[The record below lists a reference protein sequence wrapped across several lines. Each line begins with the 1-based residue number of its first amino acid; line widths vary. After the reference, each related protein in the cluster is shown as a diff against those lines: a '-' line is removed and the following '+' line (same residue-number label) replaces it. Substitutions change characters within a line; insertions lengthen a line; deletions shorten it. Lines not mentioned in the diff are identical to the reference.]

1 MIKDH
6 FTVAVVGCGIVGGG
20 TAKIL
25 HEQAADIKKRTGV
38 DFRLKYV
45 CDIRFDTA
53 RSLGLPESLF
63 ITDYRA
69 ACNDA
74 EVDAV
79 VELIGG
85 KTLAK
90 TVIEEALR
98 HGKSVVTANKA
109 LLAAYGTQLFRL
121 ARENQAAV
129 AFEASCVGGVPII
142 RTLYDGLLANNI
154 HSFIGIINGTC
165 NYILSAMISEKK
177 DYATVLKEAQQ
188 AGLAEADPTLDVTGY
203 DAAHKLAILSS
214 LAFSTD
220 TDLQAIP
227 VEGIDKLD
235 LFDINMADEMDYTV
249 KLLAIAQQTDDGIS
263 LCVRPSFIK
272 KDHPLAWVSGSFNAV
287 SVYANNLGHS
297 MYYGPGAGSLPTASA
312 VVSDIISLALGYRQ
326 TRFETLHIWPDK
338 NERLPQLPLDRYES
352 RYYLRLDVED
362 KTGVLAQVTRILGE
376 NEIGISEAIQKDP
389 QPRRPVSLVLTTHR
403 TSEAAIRHAVEEL
416 NQIPEIK
423 QVVTLSIV
431 DEAK

>member
-1 MIKDH
+1 MIKDC

-25 HEQAADIKKRTGV
+25 YEQAADIQNRTGI

-45 CDIRFDTA
+45 CDIRFDNA
-53 RSLGLPESLF
+53 RALGLPESLF
-63 ITDYRA
+63 VSDYKTVCA
-69 ACNDA
+69 DC

-90 TVIEEALR
+90 TVIEEALKN
-98 HGKSVVTANKA
+98 GKSVVTANKA
-109 LLAAYGTQLFRL
+109 LLAAYGTGLFKL
-121 ARENQAAV
+121 ARENGAAV

-154 HSFIGIINGTC
+154 QSFIGIINGTC

-177 DYATVLKEAQQ
+177 DYDTVLKEAQK

-203 DAAHKLAILSS
+203 DSAHKLAILSS
-214 LAFSTD
+214 LAFSTN
-220 TDLQAIP
+220 TDLEAIP

-235 LFDINMADEMDYTV
+235 LFDINMADEMGYTI
-249 KLLAIAQQTDDGIS
+249 KLLAIAQKTNDGIS
-263 LCVRPSFIK
+263 LCVRPSFIR

-297 MYYGPGAGSLPTASA
+297 MYYGQGAGSLPTASA
-312 VVSDIISLALGYRQ
+312 VVSDIISLALGYKE
-326 TRFETLHIWPDK
+326 TRFDPLRIWPDK
-338 NERLPQLPLDRYES
+338 NSRLPQLPLDRYSS

-362 KTGVLAQVTRILGE
+362 KTGVLAQVTHVLGK
-376 NEIGISEAIQKDP
+376 NKIGITEAVQKDP
-389 QPRRPVSLVLTTHR
+389 QPQRPVSLVLTTHR
-403 TSEAAIRHAVEEL
+403 TTEASIRQAVSEL
-416 NQIPEIK
+416 QQIPEIAK
-423 QVVTLSIV
+423 VITLSIV
-431 DEAK
+431 DETE